1 MAIRVLIVDDSAA
14 DYTIISRELRRALP
28 QIQTAIVS
36 TREAFVDALANPPD
50 AILLDYDLGMMT
62 GDEALGILRERAP
75 SIPAIV
81 VSGTVG
87 EEKVADAFKRGAV
100 DFVSKDRRERLPKA
114 VENAIKL
121 AAKVRETAALEAQA
135 MRDQRLEIL
144 GSLSAGIV
152 HDLNGILQCFILGI
166 PLLRE
171 HATDEDAKIL
181 DQMDSASKR
190 GADLTAQILT
200 FARGSNGTAF
210 KAVAVPYLLGEM
222 RSMMKATFPPNV
234 HVKVKTEIGTT
245 AVLGDAT
252 QLLQVL
258 QNLCINGHHAMLPK
272 GGELTLHAQN
282 VSSASGMP
290 GPCVQISVT
299 DTGTGIPEEVLPL
312 IFNPFFSTKPPGE
325 GSGLGLPT
333 VKRIVEAHHGIL
345 TVKTEAGKGTTFSVF
360 LPIATMNGGIVAQE
374 EAGRGG
380 GKTVVVV
387 DDDSTLRE
395 FTRLHLESAGYKVLT
410 ASHGVEALSFFAA
423 GGPIHAL
430 VTDNNMPVMGGVA
443 LIEKL
448 RADSIDI
455 PVMLLSG
462 YDSAEAKQIEVS
474 SLLRKPVS
482 REKLLSELKRIL
494 A

>member
-1 MAIRVLIVDDSAA
+1 MAIRVLIVDDSTN
-14 DYTIISRELRRALP
+14 DSEIISRELRRAMAGL
-28 QIQTAIVS
+28 QTSVVS
-36 TREAFVDALANPPD
+36 TKEALLAAIKQNFDAVLV
-50 AILLDYDLGMMT
+50 DYDIGALS
-62 GDEALGILRERAP
+62 GDEALAIIRANAP
-75 SIPAIV
+75 GLPAII

-87 EEKVADAFKRGAV
+87 EDKVADAFKRGAV
-100 DFVSKDRRERLPKA
+100 DFVSKDRRARLPKA
-114 VENAIKL
+114 VENAII
-121 AAKVRETAALEAQA
+121 AATKARETEALREQT

-152 HDLNGILQCFILGI
+152 HDLNGILQCFVLGI

-171 HATDEDAKIL
+171 RANEQDLKIL

-190 GADLTAQILT
+190 GTELTAQILT
-200 FARGSNGTAF
+200 FARGSNGASF
-210 KAVAVPYLLGEM
+210 RSVAVPYLMGEM
-222 RSMMKATFPPNV
+222 RSMMKATFPANV
-234 HVKVKTEIGTT
+234 HVSVRTEIGTT

-252 QLLQVL
+252 QLIQVL
-258 QNLCINGHHAMLPK
+258 QNLCINGLHAMMPK
-272 GGELTLHAQN
+272 GGELKLHAQN
-282 VSSASGMP
+282 VSGADGMP
-290 GPCVQISVT
+290 GACVQITVS
-299 DTGTGIPEEVLPL
+299 DTGSGIPDDVLPR
-312 IFNPFFSTKPPGE
+312 IFTPFYTTKPPGE

-333 VKRIVEAHHGIL
+333 VKRIVEAHHGI
-345 TVKTEAGKGTTFSVF
+345 VKVETKVGEGTTFSVF

-374 EAGRGG
+374 ETERGDGR
-380 GKTVVVV
+380 TVVVV

-410 ASHGVEALSFFAA
+410 ACNGSDALSLFAA

-443 LIEKL
+443 LIQKI
-448 RADSIDI
+448 RADGIQI

-462 YDSAEAKQIEVS
+462 YDSSDTRNIEVAS
-474 SLLRKPVS
+474 NLRKPVS